1 MSSTLF
7 LLLAEFGSGQIE
19 VEKCAHYFGKSASD
33 AKADAARQKLP
44 VPTFRLGSQKSPWL
58 VSADVL
64 AAYIDQNKQAA
75 TANWQKLNA
84 A

>member
-1 MSSTLF
+1 MSSTMF
-7 LLLAEFGSGQIE
+7 FLLAEFGTGQIP
-19 VEKCAHYFGKSASD
+19 VEDCAKYFGKSKSD

-75 TANWQKLNA
+75 MASWQNLNA